1 MKEQV
6 TRRGFLGRSAALAAS
21 AGALGAAG
29 MAVAEDPP
37 PKKASRL
44 KKAVLT
50 SMLPGSMPVADR
62 FKLAA
67 DIGFEGVE
75 AHTTDDPRAV
85 DELRA
90 AADKSGV
97 RIHSVMN
104 SGHWQNPLSSPD
116 RETVKRCVDGMK
128 TSIANAKAWGADT
141 VLLVPAVVGRR
152 NQEEPLTR
160 YQEAY
165 ERSQKAIREELLPV
179 ARDAGVIIACE
190 NVWNKFLLS
199 PLEFA
204 RYIDEFKD
212 KHVAAYFD
220 IGNNVQYAY
229 PEDWILTLGAR
240 TKKLHLKDFKR
251 GTNQFVM
258 LREGD
263 VDWPAVRQA
272 IDAVGFEGFLT
283 AEYGG
288 GDEAY
293 LRDVARRIDLIL
305 AGK

>member
-1 MKEQV
+1 MS
-6 TRRGFLGRSAALAAS
+6 RSAAAA
-21 AGALGAAG
+21 AGVLGTGALARPARAAESATSG
-29 MAVAEDPP
+29 G
-37 PKKASRL
+37 L
-44 KKAVLT
+44 KKAVLYG
-50 SMLPGSMPVADR
+50 MLPKDLPVPDK

-67 DIGFEGVE
+67 DVGFDGIE
-75 AHTTDDPRAV
+75 AYTTDNPRTV
-85 DELRA
+85 EELGA
-90 AADKSGV
+90 AAEKAGI

-104 SGHWQNPLSSPD
+104 QAHWSNPLSSHDP
-116 RETVKRCVDGMK
+116 EVVKRSVEGMK
-128 TSIANAKAWGADT
+128 TSIANAKAWKADT

-152 NQEEPLTR
+152 GKEPLTR

-165 ERSQKAIREELLPV
+165 ERSQKVIREQLLPV
-179 ARDAGVIIACE
+179 AREAGVIIAVE

-204 RYIDEFKD
+204 RYVDEFKD
-212 KHVAAYFD
+212 EHLAAYFD

-229 PEDWILTLGAR
+229 PEDWILTLGKR
-240 TKKLHLKDFKR
+240 IRKMHLKDFKR
-251 GTNQFVM
+251 NTNQFVM

-263 VDWPAVRQA
+263 VDWPAVRKA
-272 IDAVGFEGFLT
+272 IDEIGFTGFLT

-293 LRDVARRIDLIL
+293 LRDVARRIDLIF